1 MIHRY
6 CSQHE
11 NAISEDKRSLSHC
24 KFANKSTPK
33 TFLCLDDQHVSHSQ
47 LERCIADVQN
57 LVQLDEGNRGIAGIL
72 PCGTVGSLLK
82 AAECMDESQSVAII
96 TGFPC
101 MIDYVPPTETDG
113 PLGALSLAR
122 TLLYLGKDVVILT
135 DECNEEVLLACGAA
149 SGLMSHHTSSNN
161 NSTSDGTDSTS
172 YTNKKVLKME
182 SFPSKNEMDEREMHR
197 LMSIAASVDLV
208 IAIERTGPN
217 FEGKYLT
224 MRGRDMSHLV
234 CPLDILFSL
243 PRDADKCGQDGSDC
257 AQSMRRLRTIGI
269 GDGGNEVGMGAVYEA
284 VAGSQRIPNA
294 ATIACTVPADYL
306 IVASVSNWGGYALS
320 GATAMVSCY
329 RENKS
334 PSGLL
339 DVQMLRNHLRMCLPS
354 DEEEIRMC
362 ERMVLA
368 GARDGIT
375 GENAAKVDGMPL
387 ERSLQ

>member
-1 MIHRY
+1 MPLFFTLSSSSLFASSSSWKIKKAYYRYLHASFGLSLLHLNHGGVLFIASTVFSMIHRY
-6 CSQHE
+6 FSQNE
-11 NAISEDKRSLSHC
+11 NAISKDKRSLSHC

-33 TFLCLDDQHVSHSQ
+33 TLCLDDQHVSHSQ

-161 NSTSDGTDSTS
+161 NNDSTSDGADSIG

-182 SFPSKNEMDEREMHR
+182 SFPSKNDMDEREMHR

-208 IAIERTGPN
+208 IAIERAGPN

-224 MRGRDMSHLV
+224 MR
-234 CPLDILFSL
+234 
-243 PRDADKCGQDGSDC
+243 
-257 AQSMRRLRTIGI
+257 
-269 GDGGNEVGMGAVYEA
+269 
-284 VAGSQRIPNA
+284 
-294 ATIACTVPADYL
+294 YL
-306 IVASVSNWGGYALS
+306 QEMI
-320 GATAMVSCY
+320 
-329 RENKS
+329 
-334 PSGLL
+334 
-339 DVQMLRNHLRMCLPS
+339 
-354 DEEEIRMC
+354 
-362 ERMVLA
+362 
-368 GARDGIT
+368 
-375 GENAAKVDGMPL
+375 
-387 ERSLQ
+387 